1 MATDGIR
8 GGGGTILPTGCTK
21 PPVAKV
27 DEGKAVVCAT
37 ETTAMVCVV
46 PLWMV
51 VVVNNLRTGPLVG
64 VKGIENLT
72 VAALL
77 TTLAATLVCVVE
89 TAPPTTVFRSVKAS
103 TDCGTLCR
111 LSPRGFPILTEV
123 IGRELTVDERVTT
136 TVETAV
142 ETLLLFGRAVLEVE
156 GGGREEEA
164 SDREEE
170 RGTL

>member
-1 MATDGIR
+1 MATNGTR
-8 GGGGTILPTGCTK
+8 GGGGAILPTGCTK

-89 TAPPTTVFRSVKAS
+89 TSHYGLQISQSQHRLRYTVSFI
-103 TDCGTLCR
+103 TE
-111 LSPRGFPILTEV
+111 GFPH
-123 IGRELTVDERVTT
+123 
-136 TVETAV
+136 
-142 ETLLLFGRAVLEVE
+142 
-156 GGGREEEA
+156 
-164 SDREEE
+164 SH
-170 RGTL
+170 